1 MRFVR
6 VAPVGSGRALEY
18 FMTTSLKPAVAVS
31 QAAPATMSL
40 GAAPVLDLVHLSLQ
54 SLGDRSLETELLR
67 LFDRQGRQV
76 MERLCGETG
85 RGERRWLGD
94 LAHTLKGS
102 ARAVGARRVAVA
114 AQDYEDALSHSSDSD
129 VEKHLQILAASVT
142 EARGVIRD
150 LLQDA

>member
-6 VAPVGSGRALEY
+6 VTPFGGGRALEY

-31 QAAPATMSL
+31 QSAHALAPL

-54 SLGDRSLETELLR
+54 SLGDRALETELLR
-67 LFDRQGRQV
+67 LFDRQCRQI

-102 ARAVGARRVAVA
+102 ARAVGARRVAAA
-114 AQDYEDALSHSSDSD
+114 AQDYEDALSHSTDSD
-129 VEKHLQILAASVT
+129 VEKRLQAFSASVT
-142 EARGVIRD
+142 EARAVIRD